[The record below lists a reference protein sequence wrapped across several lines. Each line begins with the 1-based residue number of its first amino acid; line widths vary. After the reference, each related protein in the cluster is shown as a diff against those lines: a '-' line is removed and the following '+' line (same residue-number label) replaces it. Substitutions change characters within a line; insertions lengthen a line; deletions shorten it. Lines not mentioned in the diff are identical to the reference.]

1 MADADIFD
9 LIDPA
14 ELTGYARAALADRAE
29 NQRLLSAWL
38 PHEFVDDI
46 NYRLNK
52 GGGGLARSAKFRAY
66 DAEPKFGKRE
76 GFSRVMGE
84 LPPIGEQ
91 YVLDEYSN
99 LRIRNGADEII
110 RSLLLNDASRIA
122 ASVDTRFE
130 FARADALVSG
140 SVTIAEDGVEATVE
154 YGRDSSMEVAP
165 GTLWSDLTTST
176 PIENIQSWMGAYSD
190 LNGQLPG
197 AILMSTR
204 VRNYLLR
211 NEEVGGLAFPNS
223 LAANRPGQ
231 VTSTILNQV
240 LSDFELPPI
249 TVWDAK
255 AIDTN
260 GISRRFIPDD
270 KVLFLPA
277 PGGENPMG
285 STTWGTT
292 LEAQEPDYGIESAA
306 DHPGLVVATFKQ
318 KKTPIR
324 VYTIGAA
331 IGLPLLANPDL
342 AMVADVA

>member
-9 LIDPA
+9 LIDPV

-38 PHEFVDDI
+38 PHEFIDDI

-76 GFSRVMGE
+76 GFSRVLGE

-99 LRIRNGADEII
+99 LKIRNTAEQVI
-110 RSLLLNDASRIA
+110 RDLLLNDAGRIA
-122 ASVDTRFE
+122 VSVDTRFE
-130 FARADALVSG
+130 FARADALVNG
-140 SVTIAEDGVEATVE
+140 SVTIAEDGVQATIE
-154 YGRDSSMEVAP
+154 YDRDPSMEVAP
-165 GTLWSDLTTST
+165 VTLWSDLADST
-176 PIENIQSWMGAYSD
+176 PIDDIQAWMGAYSD

-197 AILMSTR
+197 AILTSTR

-211 NEEVGGLAFPNS
+211 NEQVGGLVFPNS

-231 VTSTILNQV
+231 VTSTNLNQV

-255 AIDTN
+255 AIDVD
-260 GISRRFIPDD
+260 GFSRRFIPDD
-270 KVLFLPA
+270 RVLFLPS
-277 PGGENPMG
+277 PGDG
-285 STTWGTT
+285 SLGTTTWGTT
-292 LEAQEPDYGIESAA
+292 LEAQEPEYGLANAA

-331 IGLPLLANPDL
+331 IGVPLLGNADL